1 MAQNND
7 KTTLLQTTLGTAFL
21 GAIIGGTGAAAKAIR
36 EVSNEQK
43 SKEEAVIDVAKEAGA
58 TAVAAGVSAAAVGA
72 LKLGPVLSTVGI
84 IAVATGTKYA
94 MDSVLK
100 PAEALAEVK
109 APAKKKHAPLVMEP
123 KAKPKK
129 KHAPLV
135 MESKEEKPKK
145 TTKAAAKK
153 TTTKKTTAKKT
164 TAKKETTQKAAPKK
178 TTAKK
183 TTAKKAEVVNIDS
196 SKSEPTEK

>member
-1 MAQNND
+1 MAQQNND

-58 TAVAAGVSAAAVGA
+58 TAVAAGISAAAVGA

-109 APAKKKHAPLVMEP
+109 TPAKKKHAPLVMEP
-123 KAKPKK
+123 KTKPKK

-135 MESKEEKPKK
+135 MESKDEKPKK
-145 TTKAAAKK
+145 TTAKKDTAEKETTKKTATRKAAPKK
-153 TTTKKTTAKKT
+153 TTTKKTATQKT
-164 TAKKETTQKAAPKK
+164 EAPKTDSGKTETT
-178 TTAKK
+178 
-183 TTAKKAEVVNIDS
+183 
-196 SKSEPTEK
+196 EK